1 MASESSR
8 TLIEDFVI
16 FLFLESVYLEECKC
30 SSLEFS
36 KEKTEKIRD
45 GTKSLSDVCSVAI
58 YKDVFKFF

>member
-16 FLFLESVYLEECKC
+16 FLFLGSVYLEECKC

-45 GTKSLSDVCSVAI
+45 GTKSLSDVC
-58 YKDVFKFF
+58 